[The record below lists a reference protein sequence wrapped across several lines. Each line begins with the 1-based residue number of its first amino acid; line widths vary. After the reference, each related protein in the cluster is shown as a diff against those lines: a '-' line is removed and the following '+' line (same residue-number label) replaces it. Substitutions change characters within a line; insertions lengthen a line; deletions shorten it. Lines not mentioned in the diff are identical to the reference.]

1 MATSKSCCSSHLSA
15 LARAWSERRAIDAFS
30 RVQWQRIASRRS
42 PAKVP
47 AMLHLRSAS
56 AAAVCPSREGVP
68 MWVKFRALLVLLLA
82 GMSACMPYRSGVLPL
97 PESPCSATPAA
108 AEGWRVVDR
117 EDYSL
122 RLPPDA
128 QRVEITGRYHG
139 NMERYHA
146 RGFTIQFSF
155 DPWSGPTGI
164 GVDGPSSSDCTTV
177 VSG

>member
-1 MATSKSCCSSHLSA
+1 
-15 LARAWSERRAIDAFS
+15 
-30 RVQWQRIASRRS
+30 
-42 PAKVP
+42 
-47 AMLHLRSAS
+47 
-56 AAAVCPSREGVP
+56 

-177 VSG
+177 IGGREVRIVTSWRRGEHFIHAAWGEVAPGALGSLRSCRET